1 MKKHRALWVI
11 LIVIVVLAAAA
22 AGGWYWLSTK
32 AAQAEQAHST
42 VYAQY
47 ASMTAAVDNVTL
59 TVTEDGSPV
68 GEYDLQKLGLRDDLM
83 NKVTAQ
89 FSETDRMTAEQFA
102 ALGIRETLKGAAAEN
117 AYTVLEDGVYTVH
130 AEVPGNELNEPA
142 VLDGLRASAA
152 SLGVTAD
159 GPQDAAFELTSV
171 DCYKQP
177 EITTATLRDT
187 PDSLFRKALADLE
200 IKVTFNA
207 DTAQYLPHGE
217 ETLTSHDLASIVDL
231 DPDGTVT
238 VDEKVLSEKVSKL
251 AEGYSKQDA
260 PFLFDSWVKGLTE
273 IRFITCDYRI
283 DVQSLTE
290 QIRTQLLTMQPGAV
304 SAEAVCYDKDG
315 KPFSLGDSYI
325 EVDFD
330 NQQMTF
336 IKDGR
341 LVVNTNIV
349 TGALNGHQTPTGL
362 YETHGKE
369 HDVWLKGDDY
379 LVFVKYWV
387 SVVGDIIGLHDA
399 SWRSNFGASFYVY
412 GGSHGCVNTPE
423 EAMALIW
430 NLAEDG
436 TPVLMHG
443 ANEWYEPANG
453 NPRETK
459 DPARGT
465 TSKVTVPNGTR
476 VLEPGSSRIEIQ
488 PDDVVPFA
496 LPKEA
501 GQDEDPPTNTTDTA
515 KPVS

>member
-47 ASMTAAVDNVTL
+47 ASMTAAVDSVTL

-68 GEYDLQKLGLRDDLM
+68 SEYDLQKLGLRDDLM

-102 ALGIRETLKGAAAEN
+102 ALGIREKLNWAKNAHPAPYPCTVSMEQFDAAAVLADLQSMKRTAAEN

-152 SLGVTAD
+152 SLGVTAN
-159 GPQDAAFELTSV
+159 GPQDASFELTSV

-187 PDSLFRKALADLE
+187 PDSLFRKALAELE

-290 QIRTQLLTMQPGAV
+290 QIRTQLLTLPDEVELYPGHGPATMV
-304 SAEAVCYDKDG
+304 GRERKNNPYIRNSNYD
-315 KPFSLGDSYI
+315 
-325 EVDFD
+325 
-330 NQQMTF
+330 Q
-336 IKDGR
+336 
-341 LVVNTNIV
+341 
-349 TGALNGHQTPTGL
+349 
-362 YETHGKE
+362 
-369 HDVWLKGDDY
+369 W
-379 LVFVKYWV
+379 
-387 SVVGDIIGLHDA
+387 
-399 SWRSNFGASFYVY
+399 
-412 GGSHGCVNTPE
+412 
-423 EAMALIW
+423 
-430 NLAEDG
+430 
-436 TPVLMHG
+436 
-443 ANEWYEPANG
+443 
-453 NPRETK
+453 
-459 DPARGT
+459 
-465 TSKVTVPNGTR
+465 
-476 VLEPGSSRIEIQ
+476 
-488 PDDVVPFA
+488 
-496 LPKEA
+496 
-501 GQDEDPPTNTTDTA
+501 
-515 KPVS
+515 